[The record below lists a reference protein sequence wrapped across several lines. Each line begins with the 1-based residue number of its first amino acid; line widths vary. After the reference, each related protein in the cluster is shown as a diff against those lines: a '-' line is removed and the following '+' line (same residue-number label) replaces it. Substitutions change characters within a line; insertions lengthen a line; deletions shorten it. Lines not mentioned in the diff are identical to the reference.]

1 MKQRSMGWSR
11 SVSCISFYYLK
22 TITKYCNCARSF
34 KASKKW
40 RRYASI
46 TRPQELK
53 SGEKW
58 RLVQWT
64 RRVPSQVKKFRQTKQ
79 ENARSTNW
87 PKRKDL
93 VAWSCPARK
102 ENSRKAKRHLS
113 FIECPSLLTRW
124 SVIWF
129 DVAFPLCCDD
139 EIRVFLFSPFLRLA
153 LINDWLTPL

>member
-11 SVSCISFYYLK
+11 SVSCISIYYLK

-53 SGEKW
+53 SGENW

-64 RRVPSQVKKFRQTKQ
+64 RIGPSQVKKSVKLSKKMQDQPMGK
-79 ENARSTNW
+79 
-87 PKRKDL
+87 KKDL

-129 DVAFPLCCDD
+129 DIAFPLCCDD
-139 EIRVFLFSPFLRLA
+139 EIRVFLFSAFLGLA